1 MSRAKIIE
9 AGVIHNALYYAQLE
23 HGHETMSF
31 FDLFRGQHSL
41 GLTLILFGIYT
52 SECPGWVG
60 GCRSL
65 AVSE

>member
-1 MSRAKIIE
+1 MRRAKIIE
-9 AGVIHNALYYAQLE
+9 AGVIQNALYYAQLE

-31 FDLFRGQHSL
+31 LIFFRGLLSL
-41 GLTLILFGIYT
+41 GFTLILFGIYT